1 MEKEFELS
9 LVLGRFNHLHNGHKM
24 IIDMS
29 RKISKKTLILIG
41 SSEKS
46 GTVRNPYDVKI
57 RRNIIEKVYNNQE
70 DIIIGELKDLTNEA
84 DATIEWGRYL
94 LKNVEIIAGRKPD
107 VMIYGKDDSRKGW
120 FDEDDVK
127 DITDIIV
134 SRKKMEISATRI
146 RELLVEDNYDLWC
159 KFVPKE
165 IQGEYEFLRNELL
178 KIKEYCQKM

>member
-1 MEKEFELS
+1 
-9 LVLGRFNHLHNGHKM
+9 
-24 IIDMS
+24 
-29 RKISKKTLILIG
+29 
-41 SSEKS
+41 
-46 GTVRNPYDVKI
+46 
-57 RRNIIEKVYNNQE
+57 
-70 DIIIGELKDLTNEA
+70 
-84 DATIEWGRYL
+84 
-94 LKNVEIIAGRKPD
+94 
-107 VMIYGKDDSRKGW
+107 MIYGKDDSRKGW